1 MPAVPASAIANAPT
15 PPAAPIPAAL
25 QSKPEEV
32 SSEDAAVCTMGGGA
46 GCLGGGSILA
56 KAGLVKIAAPRMA
69 AARVPVVRI
78 ALLLVGMPRA
88 IRCADRPGR
97 RSRRAHSHPLLTH
110 LGAVAPRT
118 RS

>member
-15 PPAAPIPAAL
+15 PPAAPMPAAL

-56 KAGLVKIAAPRMA
+56 KAGLVRIAAPRMA

-78 ALLLVGMPRA
+78 VLLLVGIAQCDPVRRPSGTPVKA
-88 IRCADRPGR
+88 RPFAPTSDPFGDCCA
-97 RSRRAHSHPLLTH
+97 
-110 LGAVAPRT
+110 
-118 RS
+118 